1 MLMVRM
7 AILMG
12 LVALTFVRASE
23 ASEPVPRFLAGRS
36 PAVEGHAVPPDRWSA
51 TDNVLW
57 KTDVGGLGWSS
68 PIVWGDRVV
77 LTTCVNEGATREP
90 RKGLYLEDVD
100 ANKYPRQTD
109 RHQWKVLCLDFNTG
123 SVIWERVAHAGVP
136 AKPHHIKNTLA
147 SETPTTDGERIYAY
161 FGNLGVY
168 CYDMDGQLLWTHLMA
183 AAETNYGWGTSASPI
198 EYRDRIYV
206 VNDNNEKSYMVALD
220 AKTGTELFRIDRDEA
235 KTNYATPF
243 VWENKLRTELVT
255 SGIDWARS
263 YDLDGKLLWQLK
275 GKSILAI
282 PTPFAQFG
290 YLYLTSGHVV
300 WGGNPLYAIKPGAS
314 GDISLGTNETS
325 NEFIAWSHEKA
336 GPYHPTPLI
345 HGGTMYILYDRGFLA
360 AYDARTGRE
369 IYGRKRIPDGGQA
382 FTSSPW
388 TYDDKL
394 FCLNEDGR
402 TTVIKTGPELEVLHA
417 NTLAE
422 DDMGMATPVVA
433 GNKLL
438 IRTAPRLYCIGS
450 KTGAAR

>member
-1 MLMVRM
+1 MLV
-7 AILMG
+7 
-12 LVALTFVRASE
+12 
-23 ASEPVPRFLAGRS
+23 
-36 PAVEGHAVPPDRWSA
+36 
-51 TDNVLW
+51 
-57 KTDVGGLGWSS
+57 
-68 PIVWGDRVV
+68 
-77 LTTCVNEGATREP
+77 
-90 RKGLYLEDVD
+90 
-100 ANKYPRQTD
+100 
-109 RHQWKVLCLDFNTG
+109 
-123 SVIWERVAHAGVP
+123 
-136 AKPHHIKNTLA
+136 
-147 SETPTTDGERIYAY
+147 
-161 FGNLGVY
+161 
-168 CYDMDGQLLWTHLMA
+168 
-183 AAETNYGWGTSASPI
+183 AETNYGWGTSASPI
-198 EYRDRIYV
+198 VYRDRVYI

-300 WGGNPLYAIKPGAS
+300 WGGNPLYAIKPGAL

-336 GPYHPTPLI
+336 GPYH
-345 HGGTMYILYDRGFLA
+345 HA
-360 AYDARTGRE
+360 ADPRRHDVYPVRP
-369 IYGRKRIPDGGQA
+369 RIPGSLRCPNGPRDLWPQKDPDGGQA

-433 GNKLL
+433 GDKLL

-450 KTGAAR
+450 KTAAAR